1 MEDELLFIEES
12 TDPSD
17 QGQSW
22 RMAVADGVSSKQKA
36 LQPANS
42 STNGISMEWDFM
54 LLAAAKMAIGLSMDR
69 IWRWNVV

>member
-1 MEDELLFIEES
+1 MLLKDELLFIEES

-17 QGQSW
+17 EGQSW
-22 RMAVADGVSSKQKA
+22 RMAVADG
-36 LQPANS
+36 ANS
-42 STNGISMEWDFM
+42 STNGISMEWNFI